1 MIKLICQIN
10 AFTVSVAFFL
20 VMAFVIFILLSPF
33 LSQHLPAEF
42 IATPEIIGISVA
54 SIIFFTVF
62 VGGFAAILR
71 CVQLLETIEKRT
83 RSIGSF
89 GLSLS
94 GDEVEAARNR
104 EKLGARS
111 EPQLNSR

>member
-10 AFTVSVAFFL
+10 TFTVSVAFFL
-20 VMAFVIFILLSPF
+20 VLAFAIFVLLSPF

-42 IATPEIIGISVA
+42 VATPEIIGISVA

-83 RSIGSF
+83 RSMGSIGQLL
-89 GLSLS
+89 G
-94 GDEVEAARNR
+94 GDEIEAFKNR
-104 EKLGARS
+104 ERLGARS
-111 EPQLNSR
+111 EPQLKSR

>member
-10 AFTVSVAFFL
+10 AVTVSVAFFL
-20 VMAFVIFILLSPF
+20 IMAFVAFVILSPF
-33 LSQHLPAEF
+33 LSQHLPVEF
-42 IATPEIIGISVA
+42 VATPEIIGISVA

-71 CVQLLETIEKRT
+71 CVQLLEIIEKRT
-83 RSIGSF
+83 RSMETIGQIYKD
-89 GLSLS
+89 
-94 GDEVEAARNR
+94 DEFRGGSNR

-111 EPQLNSR
+111 EPQLKPR